1 VGAIQPLVAACLA
14 YRLLGERIT
23 ASIAGAGAV
32 GAVGVALLVLRAGA
46 HLDGVGLSV
55 RDERAGSTVRA
66 GEATGV
72 DHFDSF
78 RADAEGA
85 SRAWRGHLREPRTAC
100 RMVARTLR
108 TDGDR
113 SASVEGDGVRVAV
126 FVLSGEQ
133 EAELG
138 FLAVAEDPLFADDD
152 CLSIIDPGGQS
163 TELVTAVKLEG
174 KWEVRFRKSFPIG
187 TLGLRGTVLSS
198 ESPSPP
204 EILNAVI
211 VLDDLIGMEFR
222 PGAAGRAVVLGASGT
237 NLVTIRD
244 RMTEWDAAKVHGAWL
259 DFEEVSKAV
268 GWMMPMTDL
277 QRSLIIGIEPGR
289 EKTIHLGSLILER
302 FLWSLHVLG
311 VTVSVRGWR
320 HALLAH
326 GLRPS

>member
-1 VGAIQPLVAACLA
+1 MRRAVIDVGSNSVLLTVCEERDGKWIPLAETSRV
-14 YRLLGERIT
+14 T
-23 ASIAGAGAV
+23 ALGAGTKETGLLSEEGMIKTLAAIKE
-32 GAVGVALLVLRAGA
+32 GFELAATYGVTEVLAAATMAARIATNTQDFLDRA
-46 HLDGVGLSV
+46 
-55 RDERAGSTVRA
+55 
-66 GEATGV
+66 
-72 DHFDSF
+72 
-78 RADAEGA
+78 
-85 SRAWRGHLREPRTAC
+85 TAQG
-100 RMVARTLR
+100 TP
-108 TDGDR
+108 
-113 SASVEGDGVRVAV
+113 V

-138 FLAVAEDPLFADDD
+138 FLAVAEDPLFGDDD

-163 TELVTAVKLEG
+163 TELVTAVKLKG
-174 KWEVRFRKSFPIG
+174 KWEVRFRKSFPVG